1 MFRVGLSF
9 VSLLR
14 SSLASRS
21 CNRVV
26 VIGPLPLNF
35 VGGNDPTRAVSVNPH
50 LSGRF
55 RAVISKTTTEKGELR
70 ARTALRAHLGK
81 REEKEKKPLRCDAAR
96 VPPLR
101 AAAMATS
108 WQQPATINDGGPPC
122 LPEPAR

>member
-1 MFRVGLSF
+1 LSAATIRRALYPLTRTLVGDS
-9 VSLLR
+9 
-14 SSLASRS
+14 A
-21 CNRVV
+21 
-26 VIGPLPLNF
+26 PLF
-35 VGGNDPTRAVSVNPH
+35 Q
-50 LSGRF
+50 
-55 RAVISKTTTEKGELR
+55 TTTEKGELR